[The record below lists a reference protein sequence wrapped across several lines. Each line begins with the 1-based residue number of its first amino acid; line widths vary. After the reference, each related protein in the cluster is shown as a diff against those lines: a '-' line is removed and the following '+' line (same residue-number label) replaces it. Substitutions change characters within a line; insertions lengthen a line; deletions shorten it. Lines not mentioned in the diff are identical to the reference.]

1 MGHQHDRDLFIAQPA
16 RDKECLGDL
25 RGSSVCGWQS
35 SASRFGA
42 AALLFLTA
50 AQSVSGANFEI
61 LRLPG
66 YDNVMIMMTG
76 EVVEGDAQR
85 FDDAVAALGGA
96 HATLNVSGPGGLVNE
111 ALDIGA
117 QVQEHRFATMVSAQ
131 TDCYSACALIWLAGP
146 RRYLSPDSVIGVHAA
161 FRTRDDDTAEESG
174 VANARIG
181 AFLNM
186 IGLPLDAITYIATAP
201 PDATLP
207 ITPVIARNLGIE
219 VYEQHG
225 METLTPNTSP
235 TAHVLARQ
243 TAELAAISA
252 QCTEL
257 LQLEPATVRRAM
269 EATLGRAHE
278 EFGGERMAEI
288 VSWMPS
294 EIHADIEQDG
304 IVAWC
309 FNGAPR
315 LRAEGLAFG
324 FDGPSF
330 DCARA
335 STRTEHLICNDMALW
350 GPDRAMAA
358 LYALHREEATT
369 EVRARLKD
377 TQQSWISW
385 RDGCSSDQACVIAA
399 YRQRLKDFGV
409 E

>member
-1 MGHQHDRDLFIAQPA
+1 M
-16 RDKECLGDL
+16 
-25 RGSSVCGWQS
+25 SSWRV
-35 SASRFGA
+35 SAFTFGG
-42 AALLFLTA
+42 AALLFLSAMPGAEA
-50 AQSVSGANFEI
+50 ADFEI

-66 YDNVMIMMTG
+66 YDNVIIMMTG
-76 EVVEGDAQR
+76 EITEGDAQR
-85 FDDAVAALGGA
+85 FDDTVADIGGA

-131 TDCYSACALIWLAGP
+131 TECYSACALIWLAGP
-146 RRYLSPDSVIGVHAA
+146 RRYLAPDSVIGVHAA

-186 IGLPLDAITYIATAP
+186 VGLPLDAITYITTAP

-207 ITPVIARNLGIE
+207 ITPAIARNLGIE

-225 METLTPNTSP
+225 METVTPDAAP

-252 QCTEL
+252 QCSEL
-257 LQLEPATVRRAM
+257 LQLDPATVRQTM
-269 EATLGRAHE
+269 ERTLEKAHE
-278 EFGGERMAEI
+278 DFGGERMGEI
-288 VSWMPS
+288 ISWMPS
-294 EIHADIEQDG
+294 EVRADLEHDG
-304 IVAWC
+304 FAKWC
-309 FNGAPR
+309 FAAAPR
-315 LRAEGLAFG
+315 LRAEGLSFA

-335 STRTEHLICNDMALW
+335 SSATERAICDDPNLW
-350 GPDRAMAA
+350 GPDRAIAA
-358 LYALHREEATT
+358 LYSVHRDGATA
-369 EVRARLKD
+369 EVKARLRD
-377 TQQSWISW
+377 SQRSWIAW
-385 RDGCSSDQACVIAA
+385 RDGCDADTACVVEA
-399 YRQRLKDFGV
+399 YRQRLKDYGL